1 MNSMIVN
8 SGLCFGEM
16 PSLRKTLPMSYTFS
30 SPPTMQRLRKSST
43 EMRRYRS
50 RSSALWCVVN
60 GREPAPP
67 ASDCSA
73 GVSTST
79 KLRSSSQL
87 RIAATIRARLTNSSR
102 VSSLAIRSSS
112 R

>member
-16 PSLRKTLPMSYTFS
+16 PSLRNTLPMSYTFS
-30 SPPTMQRLRKSST
+30 MPPTMQRLRNSST
-43 EMRRYRS
+43 EMRRYSS
-50 RSSALWCVVN
+50 RSSALWWVVN

-73 GVSTST
+73 GVSTSM
-79 KLRSSSQL
+79 KLRSFSHL
-87 RIAATIRARLTNSSR
+87 RISNTIVWRLMNRSR
-102 VSSLAIRSSS
+102 VSSLASRSSS

>member
-1 MNSMIVN
+1 
-8 SGLCFGEM
+8 
-16 PSLRKTLPMSYTFS
+16 
-30 SPPTMQRLRKSST
+30 MQRFRNSST

-50 RSSALWCVVN
+50 RSRALWWVVN

-79 KLRSSSQL
+79 KLRSSSHS
-87 RIAATIRARLTNSSR
+87 RIAATILARVTNSSR